1 MPATRYR
8 VGSTTTPPTGR
19 RRFTVSVR
27 IRALLLAVA
36 AGAAA
41 LLIGARFVDG
51 PPPAAPVSAPEP
63 RTSAALKVPRP
74 PAKPVPKNDCDTIL
88 SGLSQRD
95 QLAQLV
101 MVGLDP
107 VDEAAAVNAV
117 TVDRVGAVFL
127 GGNATQ
133 LLTAGRLD
141 ALRAKSTIP
150 LLTAVDE
157 EGGRV
162 QRIDAL
168 DGPTPS
174 AREVAATMSPP
185 QVTDLAQRRGE
196 QLLARGVVMDLAPVV
211 DISAAAANTVIGDRS
226 FGSDPA
232 TVSTYAGAYSEGL
245 LRAGVIPVLKH
256 FPGHGSATGDSHQR
270 LVRTPPLAVLER
282 NDLLPYV
289 TLLAQGAPAVMVGHL
304 DVPGLTDGVP
314 ASLSPAAYRLL
325 RENYG
330 FTGVAMTDD
339 LGAMRAITDQY
350 SLPDAVTRAIG
361 AGADLALWSSPVPVG
376 PVLDRLETGVR
387 NGELPERRIRDAV
400 THVLRLKTG
409 CH

>member
-8 VGSTTTPPTGR
+8 VGSTATPPTGR

-36 AGAAA
+36 VGAAV
-41 LLIGARFVDG
+41 LLIGARFVG
-51 PPPAAPVSAPEP
+51 APPPASPVSASDP
-63 RTSAALKVPRP
+63 RTSAALVPRS
-74 PAKPVPKNDCDTIL
+74 PAKPVPKNGCDTIL

-101 MVGLDP
+101 MVGLNP

-162 QRIDAL
+162 QRIDTL

-226 FGSDPA
+226 FGGDPA

-256 FPGHGSATGDSHQR
+256 FPGHGSATGDSHKG

-282 NDLLPYV
+282 TDLLPYV
-289 TLLAQGAPAVMVGHL
+289 TLLSQGAPVVMMGHL
-304 DVPGLTDGVP
+304 DVPDLTDGLP

-325 RENYG
+325 REDYG

-350 SLPDAVTRAIG
+350 SLPDAVTSAIG
-361 AGADLALWSSPVPVG
+361 AGADLALWSSPAPVG

-387 NGELPERRIRDAV
+387 TGELPESRIHDAV